1 MKIHKIEIDQA
12 VGSAYIYVDPPKP
25 GASVRQVNIVDAF
38 ILDIGK
44 NGNVIGVEILHPEI
58 TAMLMAKA
66 SMEEL
71 EKAHIPVTVG

>member
-1 MKIHKIEIDQA
+1 MVHKIEVDRK
-12 VGSAYIYVDPPKP
+12 VGSAYIYIDPPKP
-25 GASVRQVNIVDAF
+25 GASVRQVNIGDAI

-58 TAMLMAKA
+58 TEMLIAKT

-71 EKAHIPVTVG
+71 EKAHIPVSIG

>member
-1 MKIHKIEIDQA
+1 MKIHAIEIDSK
-12 VGSAYIYVDPPKP
+12 VGSAYIYIEPPKP
-25 GASVRQVNIVDAF
+25 GASVRQVNLSDAI

-44 NGNVIGVEILHPEI
+44 NGTVIGVEILHPEI

-71 EKAHIPVTVG
+71 EKEHIPVTMG